1 MALSKIYAHMLSLLV
16 LFALIFA
23 STAITTPVSAATI
36 KVNTFSD
43 NEVDDS
49 SCTLREAIVAANTD
63 AQYRGCPA
71 GNGEDN
77 IVVPNGT
84 YTLAS
89 QLPAITSQI
98 NIIGASTSSTIL
110 QASACNPIT
119 RPEGCI
125 PAEYR
130 IFSVNPGAALE
141 INTVT
146 IRHGWAVDDSG
157 GAIFNAGT
165 LFVNDSAL
173 IGNVAWIGGAAAND
187 SGQMVIK
194 NSILSNN
201 LAAAPGFAFGYGGAV
216 SNYQGS
222 LLVDGSLIEKNYSAY
237 AGGGVYNFN
246 GTAGIENST
255 LFENQATMGGGAWS
269 NTGSTLNIWGTTF
282 ELNYANIEGGGV
294 FNEGQISTANT
305 TFSGNDAG
313 YNGGGISS
321 WNGSVAFESST
332 FSGNTAQEGGGVYIK
347 DGVLNFSNTII
358 ANSNN
363 EDCLIEWSLGGSIS
377 TNMHNL
383 VGDNTC
389 SVGGINFLSGDPLLG
404 PLANNGGL
412 TKTHALLENS
422 PAVDKGYCDSAPTT
436 DQRGEVR
443 PAGSG
448 CDIGA
453 YERSAAYAIFLPLI
467 IR

>member
-1 MALSKIYAHMLSLLV
+1 MALSKTYTHMLSFLV

-36 KVNTFSD
+36 KVNIIAD
-43 NEVDDS
+43 NEIDDS
-49 SCTLREAIVAANTD
+49 SCTLREAIIAANTD
-63 AQYRGCPA
+63 AVYRGCPA

-77 IVVPNGT
+77 IVIPNGT

-98 NIIGASTSSTIL
+98 NIIGASTSTTIL

-130 IFSVNPGAALE
+130 IFSVNPGATLE
-141 INTVT
+141 INAIT
-146 IRHGWAVDDSG
+146 IRHGWAVDESG
-157 GAIFNAGT
+157 GAIVNAGT
-165 LFVNDSAL
+165 LFINDSIL
-173 IGNVAWIGGAAAND
+173 SGNFAWIGGAAAND
-187 SGQMVIK
+187 SGMMVIN
-194 NSILSNN
+194 NSVLSDNN
-201 LAAAPGFAFGYGGAV
+201 ADSEFASGYGGAI
-216 SNYQGS
+216 SNYQGT
-222 LLVDGSLIEKNYSAY
+222 LIVENSLIEKNLSAY
-237 AGGGVYNFN
+237 AGGGIYNFN
-246 GTAGIENST
+246 GTTDIINST
-255 LFENQATMGGGAWS
+255 LFDNQAPMGGGAWS
-269 NTGSTLNIWGTTF
+269 SAGGTLNILGTSF
-282 ELNYANIEGGGV
+282 EMNHAWYEGGGI
-294 FNEGQISTANT
+294 FNEGEIIAVNT
-305 TFSGNDAG
+305 TFSANDSRD
-313 YNGGGISS
+313 NGGGISS
-321 WNGSVAFESST
+321 WNGSVALESST
-332 FSGNTAQEGGGVYIK
+332 FSGNTAQKGSGVYIK

-363 EDCLIEWSLGGSIS
+363 EDCLIEWTLGASIS
-377 TNMHNL
+377 TNLHNL
-383 VGDNTC
+383 VGDSSC

-404 PLANNGGL
+404 PLADNGGP

-422 PAVDKGYCDSAPTT
+422 PAVDQGYCDSAPAT

-453 YERSAAYAIFLPLI
+453 YERSAVNAIFLPLI
-467 IR
+467 LR